1 MFELFEKAVLTGLGA
16 LSLTQKKAEEI
27 ITELKEKYKLS
38 EEEGKAF
45 LDKVQGMAKEGRER
59 VAEIAETEV
68 KKVIERVGLVPRD
81 EFERL
86 QKKGGRTGKTVA
98 AGRTRRAML
107 NIFQFNR
114 NIRSIRRYRNI
125 IFVLFKYGFDHLLE
139 YLNLSH
145 LVARSKRLLRRDTAK
160 IASLSPAERMRM
172 ALEELG
178 PTFVKLGQLLS
189 TRPDVIPVSYADEF
203 AKLQDNVPSFSYD
216 EIREQICIEL
226 GGEIEQFFSSF
237 DQESIAAASIAQV
250 HKARL
255 LSGEEVVVKVRRP
268 GISEL
273 IETDIDALMG
283 LALIAERH
291 LPGSDIYD
299 PVGLV
304 KEFTRTIRRE
314 MDFSREG
321 HTIEK
326 FSADFAGD
334 PTLYFPKVYWEV
346 TGKGV
351 LTLEF
356 IDGIKVSD
364 LEKLERAGLD
374 RRLIGRRGADAFIK
388 MVLEHGFFHGDPHP
402 GNVLILPENVIC
414 LLDYGMVGR
423 LDAELQE
430 YLIDILLAIVKR
442 NVDEVISLLLYSGEI
457 TDSLNI
463 KALKRDLSEFID
475 DYYEVPLQDIE
486 VGRMLMEF
494 LEIMTTYRIRFQ
506 PDLMLLAKALVAIE
520 GMGRKLDPQFDMVA
534 HLRPFMEKAIKKRI
548 SPRNALKE
556 MSSQFMS
563 YVNLTRNLP
572 KDLKEILN
580 SLNRNKFKIDLEHRG
595 LDRFIRELDK
605 SINRLSSSLI
615 ITALVVGSSIVMQ
628 IEKGPLLFGF
638 PAFAF
643 IGYTFAGV
651 IGLWWVIAILRS
663 GRL

>member
-1 MFELFEKAVLTGLGA
+1 
-16 LSLTQKKAEEI
+16 
-27 ITELKEKYKLS
+27 
-38 EEEGKAF
+38 
-45 LDKVQGMAKEGRER
+45 
-59 VAEIAETEV
+59 
-68 KKVIERVGLVPRD
+68 
-81 EFERL
+81 
-86 QKKGGRTGKTVA
+86 
-98 AGRTRRAML
+98 ML

-125 IFVLFKYGFDHLLE
+125 IKVLFKYGFDHLLE

-145 LVARSKRLLRRDTAK
+145 LVARSKRLLRRDAAK
-160 IASLSPAERMRM
+160 IASYSPAERMRM

-178 PTFVKLGQLLS
+178 PTFVKLGQVLS

-203 AKLQDNVPSFSYD
+203 AKLQDDVPSFSY
-216 EIREQICIEL
+216 EEVREQIRIEL
-226 GGEIEQFFSSF
+226 GGEIELFFSYF
-237 DQESIAAASIAQV
+237 DPLSIAAASIAQV

-255 LSGEEVVVKVRRP
+255 LSGDEVVVKIRRP
-268 GISEL
+268 GVLEL

-283 LALIAERH
+283 LALLAERH

-304 KEFTRTIRRE
+304 KEFARTIRRE

-326 FSADFAGD
+326 FRTDFTGD
-334 PTLYFPKVYWEV
+334 TTLYFPKVHWEV
-346 TGKGV
+346 TAKGV
-351 LTLEF
+351 LTLEY
-356 IDGIKVSD
+356 INGIKVSD
-364 LEKLERAGLD
+364 FERLEQAGLD

-388 MVLEHGFFHGDPHP
+388 MVLENGFFHGDPHP
-402 GNVLILPENVIC
+402 GNVFILPGNVIC

-430 YLIDILLAIVKR
+430 YLIDILLAIVRR

-457 TDSLNI
+457 TDTLNI
-463 KALKRDLSEFID
+463 KSLKRDLSEFID

-486 VGRMLMEF
+486 VGRMLIEF

-534 HLRPFMEKAIKKRI
+534 HLRPFMEKAIKKRT
-548 SPRNALKE
+548 SPRHALKE
-556 MSSQFMS
+556 ISSQFMS

-615 ITALVVGSSIVMQ
+615 ITALVVGSSIIMQ
-628 IEKGPLLFGF
+628 TEKGPLLFGF

-643 IGYTFAGV
+643 LGYTIAGV